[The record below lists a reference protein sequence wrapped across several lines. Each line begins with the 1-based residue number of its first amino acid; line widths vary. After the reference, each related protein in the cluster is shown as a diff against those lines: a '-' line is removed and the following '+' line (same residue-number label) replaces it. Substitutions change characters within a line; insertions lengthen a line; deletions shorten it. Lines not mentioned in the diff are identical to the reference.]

1 MRAAPLLA
9 AGALLIG
16 CATTDWTP
24 RTVDCG
30 RLTPVPNPSGRI
42 ELVSHGVSVLPP
54 QADRWCMSPVNS
66 QVFAFYTHPLMG
78 TRLET
83 APSLAEQAHTFGI
96 LVIAGPPPK
105 NARLDTP
112 DDFVAVARQLM
123 LGERGRVR
131 IVESTSTRDTSLGA
145 ECVRFDSILE
155 EHDNPRARGA
165 VFVVVN
171 RDSYLCRHPHAPSP
185 TLVLFGASE
194 RYIRG
199 TVSPP
204 LLLDTLSAAW
214 VPAVRSIQFLRP
226 R

>member
-1 MRAAPLLA
+1 
-9 AGALLIG
+9 
-16 CATTDWTP
+16 
-24 RTVDCG
+24 
-30 RLTPVPNPSGRI
+30 
-42 ELVSHGVSVLPP
+42 
-54 QADRWCMSPVNS
+54 
-66 QVFAFYTHPLMG
+66 
-78 TRLET
+78 
-83 APSLAEQAHTFGI
+83 
-96 LVIAGPPPK
+96 
-105 NARLDTP
+105 
-112 DDFVAVARQLM
+112 M
-123 LGERGRVR
+123 LGERGRMR